1 MIFSTTF
8 VTSEKPMNINRNS
21 MENNTII
28 SKNIRDLRSKFG
40 YTQAFIAE
48 YLNITPAAV
57 NQYENDART
66 IPESVIE
73 KLALLFNVNEYDL
86 YEENPEKQVV
96 LTSFA
101 FRADE
106 LSASDMQQISKFKK
120 IISNYINMSEAL
132 ANG

>member
-1 MIFSTTF
+1 MD
-8 VTSEKPMNINRNS
+8 NS
-21 MENNTII
+21 SII
-28 SKNIRDLRSKFG
+28 SKNIRELRIKYG
-40 YTQAFIAE
+40 YTQAFIAD
-48 YLNITPAAV
+48 YLNISSAAV

-73 KLALLFNVNEYDL
+73 KLAILFNVDEYDL
-86 YEENPEKQVV
+86 YEENPEKQAV

-106 LSASDMQQISKFKK
+106 LTGLDMQQISKFKK
-120 IISNYINMSEAL
+120 IITNYINMSEAS

>member
-1 MIFSTTF
+1 METN
-8 VTSEKPMNINRNS
+8 NIL
-21 MENNTII
+21 
-28 SKNIRDLRSKFG
+28 SKNIRELRNKFG

-66 IPESVIE
+66 ISESVIE
-73 KLALLFNVNEYDL
+73 KLALLFNVEEYDL
-86 YEENPEKQVV
+86 YEENPEKQAV

-106 LSASDMQQISKFKK
+106 LTGSDMQQISKFKK
-120 IISNYINMSEAL
+120 IITNYINMSEAL

>member
-1 MIFSTTF
+1 MDNKTF
-8 VTSEKPMNINRNS
+8 
-21 MENNTII
+21 I
-28 SKNIRDLRSKFG
+28 SKNIRELRNKFG

-66 IPESVIE
+66 IPVTVIE
-73 KLALLFNVNEYDL
+73 KLAILYNVDEYDL
-86 YEENPEKQVV
+86 YEENPEKQIV
-96 LTSFA
+96 LSAFA

-106 LSASDMQQISKFKK
+106 LNAIDLQQICKFKK

-132 ANG
+132 ING